1 MRSKYFFIFVLL
13 LSFINSTIAQ
23 ENTTIENIIV
33 SASKDGQKLED
44 VIASAIIINES
55 EIVESGFRSLS
66 DLLHSLGGINVSQNG
81 GVGQLTSIFMQG
93 SNSNHVLVLVDVHV
107 KTLDP

>member
-1 MRSKYFFIFVLL
+1 MRKKYFFIFVLL

-55 EIVESGFRSLS
+55 EIV
-66 DLLHSLGGINVSQNG
+66 
-81 GVGQLTSIFMQG
+81 
-93 SNSNHVLVLVDVHV
+93 
-107 KTLDP
+107 